1 MLAVRVL
8 GAIDAPTG
16 QQTREVGNADAK
28 HLPGQDVV
36 DAILEVRHLGRR
48 AQQQDVLLDWR
59 ELHGLAHEARISR
72 LAGWV
77 ELAEREGRRYRL
89 RLSRQA
95 DFGPGR
101 GPEHRHACLRALA
114 LLPQA

>member
-1 MLAVRVL
+1 MRAYRV
-8 GAIDAPTG
+8 GDAPRTIAWKHSARRDSLVV
-16 QQTREVGNADAK
+16 REY
-28 HLPGQDVV
+28 
-36 DAILEVRHLGRR
+36 ER